1 MVVVRIKTLFEV
13 VLLFSDSSKYV
24 SVASNL
30 VFIADNLFRFCGRF
44 FVCVFFFFFFIWI
57 VSIMSVS
64 ILLRIYFVMH
74 FVLRHNGLLFYFE
87 KKKKQNTIQK
97 L

>member
-44 FVCVFFFFFFIWI
+44 FVCVFFFFFIWI

>member
-44 FVCVFFFFFFIWI
+44 FVCVFFFFFYMDCFDHVGVYFAPHLFCYAFRSPSQWLI
-57 VSIMSVS
+57 V
-64 ILLRIYFVMH
+64 
-74 FVLRHNGLLFYFE
+74 LF
-87 KKKKQNTIQK
+87 
-97 L
+97 